1 MKAKVPGAVLLA
13 VAEVKDMIESL
24 KAARSVRNLSG
35 RQRQKL
41 QDAHDE
47 LVHQLNQSHGGSVK
61 LPTSTIVEV
70 LRCASMTQSWLS
82 EMLTELSVENM
93 NE

>member
-1 MKAKVPGAVLLA
+1 MKARLPRAVLLA

-24 KAARSVRNLSG
+24 EAAKSVRNLSG
-35 RQRQKL
+35 RQRQRL

-47 LVHQLNQSHGGSVK
+47 LIRKSSQPKGGSVE

-70 LRCASMTQSWLS
+70 LRCASMTQTWLS
-82 EMLTELSVENM
+82 ELLTELSVEKM